1 MDIFVMRLLCYRP
14 YEIHPPTH
22 TGYNSILSGGNYQRD
37 ADAMHSTK
45 HCINVNMDCYAGGP
59 IQYITND
66 KQ

>member
-22 TGYNSILSGGNYQRD
+22 TGQAGYNSILSVGNYQRD

-45 HCINVNMDCYAGGP
+45 HCINVKMDCF
-59 IQYITND
+59 
-66 KQ
+66 